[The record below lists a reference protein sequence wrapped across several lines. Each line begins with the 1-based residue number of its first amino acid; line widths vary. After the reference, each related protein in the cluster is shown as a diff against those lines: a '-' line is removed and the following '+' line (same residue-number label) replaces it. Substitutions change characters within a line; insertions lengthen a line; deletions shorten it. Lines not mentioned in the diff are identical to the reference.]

1 MNTSVFYLSLAL
13 GVATGA
19 LGAYLSERKGRSRSF
34 GFILGFLFGFIGV
47 LVVLLIS
54 KKISQKLKIKANQ
67 NESFLNIRM

>member
-19 LGAYLSERKGRSRSF
+19 LGAYLSERKGRSRSL

-47 LVVLLIS
+47 LVVLLLS
-54 KKISQKLKIKANQ
+54 KKNQSKI
-67 NESFLNIRM
+67 ED